1 MLTIISVCIAS
12 ILRIVELGVIA
23 DIDVV
28 RELQIPGE
36 PRQNTVSLT

>member
-1 MLTIISVCIAS
+1 MMLTACSVCIAS

-28 RELQIPGE
+28 CMCL
-36 PRQNTVSLT
+36 SYKA